1 MDTGKKKVLMVEDDL
16 LLSELL
22 AGKLSEKFQ
31 LLQAQSGEAALDILR
46 TTIPDLIFLDIRLPG
61 IDGFEVLRRI
71 KEDPKTAGIRVVI
84 LSNFGEEED
93 IKKGKELGADEY
105 VVKVS
110 LLPNE
115 IVALA
120 DKISAREKPAVK

>member
-1 MDTGKKKVLMVEDDL
+1 MDTGKKKVLMVEDDM

-22 AGKLSEKFQ
+22 GGKLSERFD

-46 TTIPDLIFLDIRLPG
+46 TTIPDLILLDIRLPG
-61 IDGFEVLRRI
+61 IDGFEFLRRI
-71 KEDPKTAGIRVVI
+71 KADPKTAGIHVVI
-84 LSNFGEEED
+84 LSNFGEEDD
-93 IKKGKELGADEY
+93 IKKGKDLGAEQY

-115 IVALA
+115 IVDLVERMC
-120 DKISAREKPAVK
+120 AREKSAAA